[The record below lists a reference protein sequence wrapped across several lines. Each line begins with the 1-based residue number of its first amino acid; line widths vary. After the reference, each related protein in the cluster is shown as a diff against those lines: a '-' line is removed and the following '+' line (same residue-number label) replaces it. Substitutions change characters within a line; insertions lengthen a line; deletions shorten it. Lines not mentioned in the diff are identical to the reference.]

1 MTIENQKK
9 MYEQVDAL
17 YLEARKTLNEMKAL
31 NDLTIED
38 NNYFHGYMDAIL
50 QAQRVMLRY
59 LDELGD

>member
-1 MTIENQKK
+1 MTKEKQKK

>member
-1 MTIENQKK
+1 MTIEKQKK

-17 YLEARKTLNEMKAL
+17 YLEARKTLSEMKAL

>member
-59 LDELGD
+59 LDELED